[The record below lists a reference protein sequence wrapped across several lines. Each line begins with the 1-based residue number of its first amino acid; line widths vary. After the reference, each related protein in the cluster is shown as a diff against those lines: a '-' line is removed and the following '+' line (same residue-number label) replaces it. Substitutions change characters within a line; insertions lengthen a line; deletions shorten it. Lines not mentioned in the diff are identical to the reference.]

1 MRLIIT
7 TLLCS
12 LVISCS
18 SKQPSSDEKMAVIAA
33 VYERIPKAIPP
44 PPPPPPSSQYV
55 GKEANDIDYSKLKPL
70 IFKYAINESFV
81 YYDFDYV
88 NGISNKFQVYKSKE
102 LFAEKIL
109 DVSYM
114 QLVSRL
120 SKFKKIEK
128 IDTSKLDT
136 LIDED
141 LVFWDRQTITKDEQR
156 ENDIT
161 GIISFSNVSFNA
173 GFTKAA
179 VVVGDY
185 FERIGNGIR
194 LYILEKINNR
204 WVIKYTQTLM
214 MS

>member
-1 MRLIIT
+1 MRVIKIVI
-7 TLLCS
+7 LCS
-12 LVISCS
+12 FAISCS
-18 SKQPSSDEKMAVIAA
+18 QKQPSNDEQLAVIAA

-44 PPPPPPSSQYV
+44 PPSSFEHV
-55 GKEANDIDYSKLKPL
+55 GEEANDIDYSKLKPL

-81 YYDFDYV
+81 DYDFDYV
-88 NGISNKFQVYKSKE
+88 NGMSNKFQVYRSKE
-102 LFAEKIL
+102 LFEEKVL
-109 DVSYM
+109 EVSYM
-114 QLVSRL
+114 QLVAGL

-128 IDTSKLDT
+128 IDTSKLDM
-136 LIDED
+136 LIAED

-161 GIISFSNVSFNA
+161 GVISFSKVSFNPD
-173 GFTKAA
+173 FTIAA

-185 FERIGNGIR
+185 FEHIGNGIA
-194 LYILEKINNR
+194 LYILEKIDNR